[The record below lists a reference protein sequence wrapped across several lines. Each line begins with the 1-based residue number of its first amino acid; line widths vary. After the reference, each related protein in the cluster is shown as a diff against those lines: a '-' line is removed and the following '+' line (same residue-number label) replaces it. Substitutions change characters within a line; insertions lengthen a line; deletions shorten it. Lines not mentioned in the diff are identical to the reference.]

1 MNHSVENL
9 TIELPTSLLTT
20 VGRIERCGIIRV
32 CIVSLL
38 ACLLGTD
45 YSVVIEEYLK
55 WNIANRVMQLLFQF
69 PWCSALHQA
78 WITFFTACFQSKQSL
93 LWKHVLEEDGFVDVV
108 TQAAQ
113 RIDSTRCSETE
124 DYVGYS
130 SAVIALCLILQR
142 NEEKN
147 PDLCEVLSKQHGWD
161 LLKDTIEKWK
171 KRQNAFAHSDDFF
184 VCWKSL
190 ILSLNNMDSLFKNKH
205 FTTT

>member
-1 MNHSVENL
+1 MNHSVEDL

-69 PWCSALHQA
+69 PWCSAWHQA
-78 WITFFTACFQSKQSL
+78 WIAFFTACFQSKQSL

-113 RIDSTRCSETE
+113 RIESTRCSETE

-161 LLKDTIEKWK
+161 LLKGTIEKWK